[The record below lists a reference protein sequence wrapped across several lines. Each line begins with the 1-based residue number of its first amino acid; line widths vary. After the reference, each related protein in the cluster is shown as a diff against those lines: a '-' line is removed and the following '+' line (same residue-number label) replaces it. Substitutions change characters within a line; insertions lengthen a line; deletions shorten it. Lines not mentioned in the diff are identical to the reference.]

1 MLGRTVM
8 GDTPAGVTRRER
20 PGDTAW
26 GTHDDATLIA
36 QSIRAP
42 ECFALLFD
50 RHAPAIHSYVA
61 RRLGQDAAD
70 DLTAEVFLIAFQR
83 RRAYNATYA
92 NARPWLYGIATNLVR
107 RRRRDEVRLF
117 RAIARSGENAPA
129 ESVAEQVTNR
139 VAAQAIR
146 GRLASALSGL
156 SGGQRDVLLLTASGL
171 SCAEVAVAIGVPLGT
186 VASRLARA
194 RRKVRAE
201 LEDLNS
207 SELQGE

>member
-1 MLGRTVM
+1 M
-8 GDTPAGVTRRER
+8 GDTPAGVTRLEC
-20 PGDTAW
+20 PEESGG
-26 GTHDDATLIA
+26 GTCDDAALIA
-36 QSIRAP
+36 QSLCAP

-50 RHAPAIHSYVA
+50 RHGPAIHSYVA

-83 RRAYNATYA
+83 RRAYNGACG
-92 NARPWLYGIATNLVR
+92 NARPWLYGIATNLVG

-117 RAIARSGENAPA
+117 RAIARSGEISPA
-129 ESVAEQVTNR
+129 ESLAEQVTNR

-146 GRLASALSGL
+146 GRLASALGRL
-156 SGGQRDVLLLTASGL
+156 SRGQRDVLLLTASGL
-171 SCAEVAVAIGVPLGT
+171 SCQEIAAAIGVPLGT

-194 RRKVRAE
+194 RQKVRAE

-207 SELQGE
+207 SELRGE

>member
-1 MLGRTVM
+1 M
-8 GDTPAGVTRRER
+8 GDTPAGVARLE
-20 PGDTAW
+20 PPEDADW
-26 GTHDDATLIA
+26 DICDDASLIV
-36 QSIRAP
+36 QSRCAP

-50 RHAPAIHSYVA
+50 RHGPAIHSYVA

-83 RRAYNATYA
+83 RRAYNAAYA
-92 NARPWLYGIATNLVR
+92 SARPWLYGIATNLVG

-117 RAIARSGENAPA
+117 RAIARSGEISPT
-129 ESVAEQVTNR
+129 ESFADQVTNR

-146 GRLASALSGL
+146 GRLASALSRL
-156 SGGQRDVLLLTASGL
+156 SGEQRDVLLLTASGL
-171 SCAEVAVAIGVPLGT
+171 SCAEIAAALDVPLGT

-194 RRKVRAE
+194 RQKVRAE

>member
-1 MLGRTVM
+1 M
-8 GDTPAGVTRRER
+8 GDTPAGVTRLER
-20 PGDTAW
+20 PE
-26 GTHDDATLIA
+26 GTGWDVCDDASLIA
-36 QSIRAP
+36 QSICAP

-50 RHAPAIHSYVA
+50 RHGPAIHSYVA

-70 DLTAEVFLIAFQR
+70 DITAEVFLIAFQR
-83 RRAYNATYA
+83 RQGYQSAHA
-92 NARPWLYGIATNLVR
+92 NARPWLYGIATNLVG

-117 RAIARSGENAPA
+117 RAIARCGENSPA
-129 ESVAEQVTNR
+129 ESLAEQVTNR

-146 GRLASALSGL
+146 GRLAAALSRL
-156 SGGQRDVLLLTASGL
+156 SRAQRDVLLLRASGL
-171 SCAEVAVAIGVPLGT
+171 SCQEIAAAISVPPGT

-194 RRKVRAE
+194 RRRVRAE

>member
-1 MLGRTVM
+1 M
-8 GDTPAGVTRRER
+8 GDTPAGVARLE
-20 PGDTAW
+20 PPEDSDW
-26 GTHDDATLIA
+26 DICDDATLIT
-36 QSIRAP
+36 QSRCTP

-50 RHAPAIHSYVA
+50 RHGPAIHSYVA

-83 RRAYNATYA
+83 RRAYNAACA
-92 NARPWLYGIATNLVR
+92 NARPWLYGIATNLVG

-117 RAIARSGENAPA
+117 RAIARSGEISPT
-129 ESVAEQVTNR
+129 ESFADQVTNR

-146 GRLASALSGL
+146 GRLASALSRL
-156 SGGQRDVLLLTASGL
+156 SGAQRDVLLLTASGL
-171 SCAEVAVAIGVPLGT
+171 SCQEIAAALGVRPGT

-194 RRKVRAE
+194 RQKVRAE

>member
-1 MLGRTVM
+1 M
-8 GDTPAGVTRRER
+8 GDTPAGVARLKGPKDMGVDEG
-20 PGDTAW
+20 GDA
-26 GTHDDATLIA
+26 ALIA
-36 QSIRAP
+36 KSICVP

-61 RRLGQDAAD
+61 RRLGPDAAD

-83 RRAYNATYA
+83 RRAYDSAYA
-92 NARPWLYGIATNLVR
+92 DARPWLYGIATNLVG
-107 RRRRDEVRLF
+107 RRRRDEVRLL
-117 RAIARSGENAPA
+117 RAIARSGGNSLP
-129 ESVAEQVTNR
+129 ESFAEQVTDR

-146 GRLASALSGL
+146 DRLASALGCL
-156 SGGQRDVLLLTASGL
+156 SRGQRDVLLLTARGL
-171 SCAEVAVAIGVPLGT
+171 SCREIAVAIGVPAGT

-207 SELQGE
+207 SEIQGG